1 MWALRTKT
9 YLLICIILIG
19 CLYLI
24 AFTGILPLF
33 LVYVA
38 AAYFVFVGITFV
50 YLGGLLL
57 KFLPAH
63 LAELHSRRQLRYFI
77 LLLVPVV
84 VFVLSNIL
92 FQSFAPQQRGI
103 LRVFSLT
110 GILSFSAF
118 VLWSLLRGLKPKN
131 LVIGAILFLTYLTI
145 VSGWASTTKKTT
157 EEPSL
162 EELAALPYVAWVSE
176 EDSHGRTGV
185 TLHAAGEASPGVN
198 LYGPNSLAEA
208 FLIDM
213 NGKVLHKWVN
223 LQGWEEWAH
232 VALSENGDLL
242 AIYKDN
248 RLTRLGWDSSVLW
261 RQRGRF
267 HHDVRFAK
275 NGDVYGL
282 SRQDEIAFHYFFPV
296 PILNDYVVILSPN
309 GQMKKKYPLFDV
321 LKGYVGPGQV
331 FHIYSHLLQPRR
343 LFRFL
348 EKTISRRTANLFSQR
363 SAFDL
368 FHTNSV
374 EFVES
379 SNGLFEKGDLLI
391 SCRNISVVAVINLEK
406 RKIIWETDQFTMQ
419 HQPSFLPNGNIL
431 AFDNGLPSTGSRV
444 AELNP
449 RTKQIVWEYQS
460 KDFYARNRGGS
471 QKLPNGNTLIT
482 ESPDGR
488 AFEVTREGK
497 IVWEFFTPPEARSGK
512 RAVIYR
518 LMRYSSSD
526 GYSCLRNFFAPS
538 DSISAQTR

>member
-145 VSGWASTTKKTT
+145 VSGWASTKKKTT
-157 EEPSL
+157 EELSR

-208 FLIDM
+208 FLTDM
-213 NGKVLHKWVN
+213 NGKVLHKWEN
-223 LQGWEEWAH
+223 RQGWEEWAH
-232 VALSENGDLL
+232 VALNENGDLL
-242 AIYKDN
+242 VIYKDN
-248 RLTRLGWDSSVLW
+248 RLSRLTWDSRLLW
-261 RQRGRF
+261 RQ
-267 HHDVRFAK
+267 K
-275 NGDVYGL
+275 
-282 SRQDEIAFHYFFPV
+282 
-296 PILNDYVVILSPN
+296 
-309 GQMKKKYPLFDV
+309 
-321 LKGYVGPGQV
+321 
-331 FHIYSHLLQPRR
+331 
-343 LFRFL
+343 
-348 EKTISRRTANLFSQR
+348 
-363 SAFDL
+363 
-368 FHTNSV
+368 
-374 EFVES
+374 
-379 SNGLFEKGDLLI
+379 
-391 SCRNISVVAVINLEK
+391 
-406 RKIIWETDQFTMQ
+406 
-419 HQPSFLPNGNIL
+419 
-431 AFDNGLPSTGSRV
+431 
-444 AELNP
+444 
-449 RTKQIVWEYQS
+449 
-460 KDFYARNRGGS
+460 
-471 QKLPNGNTLIT
+471 
-482 ESPDGR
+482 
-488 AFEVTREGK
+488 
-497 IVWEFFTPPEARSGK
+497 
-512 RAVIYR
+512 
-518 LMRYSSSD
+518 
-526 GYSCLRNFFAPS
+526 
-538 DSISAQTR
+538 